1 MFAANLSCTKS
12 ALQQAPHTGTL
23 IVRKLTVLL
32 LIAVFWTTNIS
43 AAEPGSSQ
51 DDDIPILP
59 EGAEEVL
66 DAGQE
71 EISDIVEEASEG
83 IDSLFG
89 EKPQGDDMP
98 LLSNEQQE
106 TLDAGQKIA
115 SAIVT
120 DAATWFDNF
129 FGDERFMAEEN
140 KTRARLKASFGYS
153 ELDDFEVNLRIDWRI
168 HLPKLSKRANLI
180 ISAGEDDEFTSD
192 NPISD
197 PNDKE
202 RTDFSAAL
210 EYFVRTGK
218 KFNFS
223 TTIGASYNYVY
234 AGVRFRHF
242 HDFGSWQGRLVDR
255 LRYYTDD
262 GWENRLSYDLE
273 RRISER
279 WLFRTTGNVNWY
291 EDDDGIFYSLKFRL
305 FQFLN
310 QERALTYEW
319 ENYFE
324 TEPDHIMTDLHLRI
338 KYRQRFYRDWLILE
352 IAPQVTFPEDNDR
365 DPNPGIVIQFE
376 ADFGYQKDLNVFKRI
391 F

>member
-1 MFAANLSCTKS
+1 MKNL
-12 ALQQAPHTGTL
+12 L
-23 IVRKLTVLL
+23 VLL
-32 LIAVFWTTNIS
+32 LIPLFWATNIS
-43 AAEPGSSQ
+43 AAEPGNSPGV
-51 DDDIPILP
+51 DIAILP
-59 EGAEEVL
+59 EKAEEGV
-66 DAGQE
+66 DAGQK
-71 EISDIVEEASEG
+71 EISDIVEETSTRT
-83 IDSLFG
+83 DSLFN
-89 EKPQGDDMP
+89 EEHQGKNMP
-98 LLSNEQQE
+98 LLSDNQE
-106 TLDAGQKIA
+106 EKLLDAGQKKA
-115 SAIVT
+115 SAMVT
-120 DAATWFDNF
+120 DAASWFDNF
-129 FGDERFMAEEN
+129 FGDERFLDEEN

-153 ELDDFEVNLRIDWRI
+153 KLDDFEVNLRIDWRI

-197 PNDKE
+197 PIDREKNDI
-202 RTDFSAAL
+202 SAAL

-218 KFNFS
+218 RFNVS
-223 TTIGASYNYVY
+223 TTIGASYDYIY

-242 HDFGSWQGRLVDR
+242 HDFGPWQGRLVDR

-279 WLFRTTGNVNWY
+279 WLFRTTGNVNWF
-291 EDDDGIFYSLKFRL
+291 EDEDGILYSLKFRF

-324 TEPDHIMTDLHLRI
+324 TEPEHIMTDLHLRI

-352 IAPQVTFPEDNDR
+352 IAPQVTFPEDNNH